1 MGGGTG
7 NQESKTVNYMAT
19 KEIITI
25 KVTVSQPALDNS
37 EGEVSQSMLV
47 SFGQWFKG
55 DASQPDWN
63 DRNENSPGYIR
74 NRPEFRGDGPV
85 EVEEGEKTVTVSLSA
100 SLLEKIYAVTESF
113 WLSPLSWGGQ
123 KAWKS

>member
-1 MGGGTG
+1 
-7 NQESKTVNYMAT
+7 MAT

-25 KVTVSQPALDNS
+25 KVTVSQPALDNK

-55 DASQPDWN
+55 DAAQPNWN
-63 DRNENSPGYIR
+63 DRDENSPGHIR
-74 NRPEFRGDGPV
+74 NRPEFRGEGPV
-85 EVEEGEKTVTVSLSA
+85 EVEEDEKTVKVSLSV

-113 WLSPLSWGGQ
+113 WLSPLSWADKQ
-123 KAWKS
+123 QWKS